1 MEMQLST
8 VTNRPVFM
16 NRKLE
21 KVTQSIMKCAANVQT
36 NRFAISAMLADVQS
50 EGLYKDDGFANAAD
64 YAMATFAMEKTLAYD
79 LIRMGQ
85 QYVRPILNDKGRVI
99 GYCSNLL
106 PPANPDAQDA
116 PLVDFTPTQIIKFS
130 SLGREKVLNLIMSGE
145 LNPRM
150 TIKEIVSLVKA
161 CKQIETSFADKAE
174 EPMQEPAEEPVQE
187 PAEEPVHEPRTVSQP
202 RPVEFDNVST
212 EWLIAEIR
220 ARGFKVFDHNNVEM
234 YISWYTE

>member
-1 MEMQLST
+1 MEMQLSS
-8 VTNRPVFM
+8 VTNRPIFM
-16 NRKLE
+16 NRQLE
-21 KVTQSIMKCAANVQT
+21 KVTQSIMKCAANVQS
-36 NRFAISAMLADVQS
+36 NRFAISAMLAKVQS
-50 EGLYKDDGFANAAD
+50 EGLYQDDGFANAAD

-85 QYVRPILNDKGRVI
+85 QYVRPILNDKGRVT

-130 SLGREKVLNLIMSGE
+130 SLGREKVLSLVLSGE

-150 TIKEIVSLVKA
+150 TIKEIVALVKA
-161 CKQIETSFADKAE
+161 CKQIETSFADKSEEPATTAE
-174 EPMQEPAEEPVQE
+174 EPATTAEEPAQ
-187 PAEEPVHEPRTVSQP
+187 EPRTVSQP
-202 RPVEFDNVST
+202 RPIEFDNVST

-220 ARGFKVFDHNNVEM
+220 ARGFKVFDHNDIELHIN
-234 YISWYTE
+234 WYAE

>member
-1 MEMQLST
+1 MEMQLSS
-8 VTNRPVFM
+8 VTNRPIFM
-16 NRKLE
+16 NRQLE
-21 KVTQSIMKCAANVQT
+21 KVTQSIMKCAANVQS
-36 NRFAISAMLADVQS
+36 NRFAISAMLAKVQS
-50 EGLYKDDGFANAAD
+50 EGLYQDDGFANAAD

-85 QYVRPILNDKGRVI
+85 QYVRPILNDKGRVT

-130 SLGREKVLNLIMSGE
+130 SLGREKVLSLVLSGE

-150 TIKEIVSLVKA
+150 TIKEIVALVKA
-161 CKQIETSFADKAE
+161 CKQIETSFADKSEEPATTAE
-174 EPMQEPAEEPVQE
+174 EPAQ
-187 PAEEPVHEPRTVSQP
+187 EPRTVSQP
-202 RPVEFDNVST
+202 RPIEFDNVST

-220 ARGFKVFDHNNVEM
+220 ARGFKVFDHNDIELHIN
-234 YISWYTE
+234 WYAE